1 MSENGWG
8 WATTCAQITRN
19 GLGLLAGLQRRCPAS
34 GARRQQH
41 PRMAQVRPARGF
53 SLPGRLKRLISRAT
67 RSPGLLHRAI
77 TMAPQLPQSIGTP
90 AMLRAASGAG
100 AVVPRPSRA
109 AARPRARSRAP
120 QLRRSGRRT
129 DFLFYACAC

>member
-1 MSENGWG
+1 MSENGWD
-8 WATTCAQITRN
+8 WATTCAQIRRN
-19 GLGLLAGLQRRCPAS
+19 ALGLFAGLQRPCPAS

-77 TMAPQLPQSIGTP
+77 TMAPQLPPKHWHPSNVACRERCMRVCATSFAGRRAP
-90 AMLRAASGAG
+90 ARPQPSAAVAASGA
-100 AVVPRPSRA
+100 
-109 AARPRARSRAP
+109 
-120 QLRRSGRRT
+120 QK
-129 DFLFYACAC
+129 